1 MESQIGS
8 IFSGDN
14 DVVVDVGKDLVSTL
28 GHEVSDGVG
37 EHLERRPPVDPA
49 EHDRPIQE
57 VLPLS
62 FYAKL
67 DGIGWVYPSISE
79 SP

>member
-1 MESQIGS
+1 MESQIGC

-14 DVVVDVGKDLVSTL
+14 GVVVDVGKDLMSTL

-37 EHLERRPPVDPA
+37 EHLERRRSVDPA
-49 EHDRPIQE
+49 ERDHSIQE
-57 VLPLS
+57 VLPLP

-67 DGIGWVYPSISE
+67 DGVGWVHS
-79 SP
+79 